1 MSKYV
6 RLKTEKSAKI
16 KSIFEKL
23 STLLIVDRLS
33 NQKTNKNV
41 INLNKTINQVN
52 WIDIYKT
59 LHPKIMYSSQAYM
72 KHPPPGCAI
81 KYNLTNLKQ

>member
-41 INLNKTINQVN
+41 INLNRTINQVN
-52 WIDIYKT
+52 
-59 LHPKIMYSSQAYM
+59 
-72 KHPPPGCAI
+72 
-81 KYNLTNLKQ
+81 